1 MFRRFWHCGFE
12 YQSLSAAC
20 CSSRV
25 NLRIKKSCTADS
37 PSCKPVLRNIDSCF
51 LKHEGRTQAILH
63 HWGWRNQGLHMLV
76 TAARDATRRFRD
88 RPGSTERLGRLFLD
102 SGLSPEN
109 CPITHPGRKS
119 RVGGYKLY
127 CGCRKSSYNK
137 VWDASF

>member
-76 TAARDATRRFRD
+76 TAARGCNSQIQGPTRFDGTAWETILGFWAFTRKLSD
-88 RPGSTERLGRLFLD
+88 HPPRPQIKSGRIQTILWV
-102 SGLSPEN
+102 P
-109 CPITHPGRKS
+109 
-119 RVGGYKLY
+119 
-127 CGCRKSSYNK
+127 
-137 VWDASF
+137 